1 MPFGAWRSCSLIGQR
16 TLPFWQ
22 VSLDRYGHMVLQC
35 GCAPALLPKIGEI
48 RNTLL
53 CKSCTVL
60 QDQHVF
66 RVAVSVEGGGIL
78 QHRILQCLWF
88 CFALCGYNTVEKET
102 SRIPKSYW
110 PLPVVCTAG
119 LAFIGLSCSCMWN
132 GRYCC
137 RKGTSISASCCP
149 HLFSMP
155 GGTPSPAFQGSP
167 GLSASTVNHQALVKP
182 WLFQVK
188 NQPNWCC
195 SLEVQK
201 RGYKEHHKKSMK
213 TESS

>member
-1 MPFGAWRSCSLIGQR
+1 
-16 TLPFWQ
+16 
-22 VSLDRYGHMVLQC
+22 
-35 GCAPALLPKIGEI
+35 
-48 RNTLL
+48 
-53 CKSCTVL
+53 
-60 QDQHVF
+60 
-66 RVAVSVEGGGIL
+66 
-78 QHRILQCLWF
+78 
-88 CFALCGYNTVEKET
+88 
-102 SRIPKSYW
+102 
-110 PLPVVCTAG
+110 
-119 LAFIGLSCSCMWN
+119 MWN

-149 HLFSMP
+149 HLFSML
-155 GGTPSPAFQGSP
+155 GGTPNPAFQGSP

-213 TESS
+213 TESSQKHSDWIRSPRSSTPTIEPPPPPCPLTTSHGCHVHQQLHTDSSSLRMQKWSWGSSLMMSSPYLQPALGPALADGWTGWTCRSFPTLVILWLPRGT

>member
-1 MPFGAWRSCSLIGQR
+1 MPGFHLGCFLKAVCSSRGCCTGLGIKPILKGPIYYLNTVTFGKPLNCFATCFLLSYKMIGKNQIQMPFGAWRSCSLIGQR

-53 CKSCTVL
+53 CKSCSVL

-88 CFALCGYNTVEKET
+88 CFALCGHNTVEK
-102 SRIPKSYW
+102 
-110 PLPVVCTAG
+110 
-119 LAFIGLSCSCMWN
+119 
-132 GRYCC
+132 
-137 RKGTSISASCCP
+137 
-149 HLFSMP
+149 
-155 GGTPSPAFQGSP
+155 
-167 GLSASTVNHQALVKP
+167 
-182 WLFQVK
+182 
-188 NQPNWCC
+188 
-195 SLEVQK
+195 
-201 RGYKEHHKKSMK
+201 
-213 TESS
+213 